1 MQGGSPSQSG
11 SSAGQQSQES
21 GGLEQIRSMIQAEM
35 AKTGGGQQNS
45 GQSSGSGNQAGS
57 SAEQQSQESG
67 GLEQIRSMIQGE
79 MAKAGGGQRNFGQSS
94 GPGNQA
100 GPSAQSQQ
108 SASGSSSAKG
118 STSASQVGQSSQ
130 SKKAK
135 IQPKSSSGQNQTVAE
150 VLTQAQYELSE
161 ELQANLQKLRSVI
174 RQSQEIAKKI
184 ELVLGHGEKG
194 SGNKE

>member
-1 MQGGSPSQSG
+1 MGTQGSGTSSGQNSSQSLREIIRQEMQRMQGGSPSQSG
-11 SSAGQQSQES
+11 SSAGQQSQPPQES
-21 GGLEQIRSMIQAEM
+21 GSLEQIQSMIQA
-35 AKTGGGQQNS
+35 
-45 GQSSGSGNQAGS
+45 
-57 SAEQQSQESG
+57 
-67 GLEQIRSMIQGE
+67 E

-184 ELVLGHGEKG
+184 ELVLGQGEKG